1 MDVIYTVAIKRCAR
15 FGLRD
20 PPPQNIDQ
28 GPCMPLGSSQECTVP
43 FLLHP
48 FPRLVF
54 NQLPHSTS
62 ALVCFFLWHLH
73 SVHDIRSEIN

>member
-1 MDVIYTVAIKRCAR
+1 VDVIYTVAKKRCAR
-15 FGLRD
+15 FRLRD

-43 FLLHP
+43 FLVHP

-54 NQLPHSTS
+54 NQLPTFDLRSC
-62 ALVCFFLWHLH
+62 LFFLWHLH
-73 SVHDIRSEIN
+73 SVRDIHSEIN